1 MHDHSFEREDIR
13 NMKNVLKKIALLMLA
28 VSMTVP
34 AASALGMPAASVAE
48 AASTEKLTLYVGEK
62 FSVSGAKSIKSSN
75 SKVVKAGTDKSSG
88 YVTRY
93 MIAKKAGTATVTTKS
108 SYGNYT
114 TKYKVTVKK
123 NPCKASIK
131 WSAYNF
137 SDTSK
142 YGEAFITIKNS
153 SSQIFDDV
161 EVQYTLKRA
170 DGSVIEQDKKS
181 AYSGIAGKGKAY
193 IILTSVDKTE
203 VADMSVKVTGVNHN
217 PNYTYKNVTSKVK
230 VTKDEEA
237 ADKEIKVQL
246 TAKNTTKNSVSGE
259 VYYVLKDSS
268 GEVIGV
274 KSPSS
279 FFLKSKATDTSVEKT
294 LDIAYYPGYD
304 HYDIEKFFYSK
315 SYK

>member
-1 MHDHSFEREDIR
+1 
-13 NMKNVLKKIALLMLA
+13 MKNVLKKIALLMLA

-34 AASALGMPAASVAE
+34 AASALGIPAASVAE
-48 AASTEKLTLYVGEK
+48 AASTEKITLYVGEK
-62 FSVSGAKSIKSSN
+62 FAVSGVKSIKSGN

-123 NPCKASIK
+123 NPCTATIK
-131 WSAYNF
+131 WSAYKM

-161 EVQYTLKRA
+161 EVRYTLKKA
-170 DGSVIEQDKKS
+170 DGSVIEEDTKS

-193 IILTSVDKTE
+193 IILSGVDKTE
-203 VADMSVKVTGVNHN
+203 VADMSVKVTGLTHY
-217 PNYTYKNVTSKVK
+217 PNYNYKDVTSKVK
-230 VTKDEEA
+230 VETSEEA

-246 TAKNTTKNSVSGE
+246 TAKNTTKSSVSGSA
-259 VYYVLKDSS
+259 YFVLKDGS

-274 KSPSS
+274 KSAST
-279 FFLKSKATDTSVEKT
+279 FYLKSKATDTSVEKT

-304 HYDIEKFFYSK
+304 HYEVENYFYTK
-315 SYK
+315 KIK